1 MAKATEI
8 PMTNDRIRLI
18 VAGAVLF
25 SAFVA
30 FYVLPEASFFYRVLG
45 VVSGFLVAVGIFF
58 STSQG
63 KATSAFLGTART
75 ELRKMVWPTRT
86 ETLQTTLI
94 VFVVV
99 MIVAV
104 FLWMLDRL
112 LSWFM
117 QWLIG

>member
-1 MAKATEI
+1 M
-8 PMTNDRIRLI
+8 

-25 SAFVA
+25 VAFIS
-30 FYVLPEASFFYRVLG
+30 FYVLPEESFFYRVLG
-45 VVSGFLVAVGIFF
+45 VAGGLLIAAGIFF

-63 KATSAFLGTART
+63 KATSAFLGTARV

-104 FLWMLDRL
+104 FLWALDRL
-112 LSWFM
+112 LGWFM
-117 QWLIG
+117 QWFIG

>member
-1 MAKATEI
+1 MAKETEI
-8 PMTNDRIRLI
+8 RVADDGIKLA
-18 VAGAVLF
+18 VAGVVLLASF
-25 SAFVA
+25 IA
-30 FYVLPEASFFYRVLG
+30 FYALPEASFFYRILG
-45 VVSGFLVAVGIFF
+45 VAVGFLITAGIFF

-63 KATSAFLGTART
+63 KATSAFLGTARI

-104 FLWMLDRL
+104 FLWALDRL
-112 LSWFM
+112 LGWFM
-117 QWLIG
+117 RWFIG

>member
-1 MAKATEI
+1 MAEAR
-8 PMTNDRIRLI
+8 MVNDRVKLMI
-18 VAGAVLF
+18 AGAVLF
-25 SAFVA
+25 TALMA
-30 FYVLPEASFFYRVLG
+30 FYVFPEASFFYRVLG
-45 VVSGFLVAVGIFF
+45 VAGGFVIAVGIFF
-58 STSQG
+58 STAQG
-63 KATSAFLGTART
+63 KATSIFLGTARI

-112 LSWFM
+112 LGWFM